1 MSRTWRGAE
10 PPADRGAPG
19 ALGWA
24 LVALRGVPL
33 ALVVFGGLALL
44 LSLRLAERPI
54 FGPARP
60 VTPWITQGVCRV
72 ALVLLGVRYRQRGR
86 PMTGE
91 GAMVAN
97 HASWADI
104 FALNAGTRLYFVAKA
119 EVAGWPGIGWL
130 ARATGTLF
138 VARDPRQAAAQRVA
152 FETRLLAGHRLLFFP
167 EGTSTDG
174 RRVLPFKPTLFEA
187 LFNPALAP
195 RMRVQPVSVIWRA
208 PAGEDPRFYGWWGDM
223 DFGPHLLKLLATP
236 GRGAVE
242 VVWHPPLD
250 VSAFE
255 GRKVLAATLEERVR
269 GGIEAGLA

>member
-10 PPADRGAPG
+10 PPEARPIGP
-19 ALGWA
+19 LGWA
-24 LVALRGVPL
+24 LAALRGLPL
-33 ALVVFGGLALL
+33 AVVVFGGLALL
-44 LSLRLAERPI
+44 LLLRLAERPI

-60 VTPWITQGVCRV
+60 VTPRITQAVCRM
-72 ALVLLGVRYRQRGR
+72 ALFLLGIRVRQHGQ

-97 HASWADI
+97 HSSWADI
-104 FALNAGTRLYFVAKA
+104 FALNAGARLYFVAKA

-138 VARDPRQAAAQRVA
+138 VLRDPRQAAAQRVA

-187 LFNPALAP
+187 FFNPALAS
-195 RMRVQPVSVIWRA
+195 RMQVQPVSVIWHA
-208 PAGEDPRFYGWWGDM
+208 PPGEDPRFYGWWGDM
-223 DFGPHLLKLLATP
+223 AFGPHLLKLLATP
-236 GRGAVE
+236 KRGAVE
-242 VVWHPPLD
+242 VIWHPPLA
-250 VSAFE
+250 VSAFG
-255 GRKVLAATLEERVR
+255 GRKALAAALERDVR
-269 GGIEAGLA
+269 AGVEAGLS